1 MKEPMRVV
9 WDVETYPNVFTLA
22 AEHVDFP
29 VKWAYEISPWRD
41 DSREIV
47 EWCQWLANQDAQ
59 MVGFNNV
66 GFDYPVLHTL
76 LQMGKATAP
85 ILYEKAMSIIQAQ
98 DSNRFAS
105 IVYPSDRYV
114 DQIDLFKIAHFD
126 NKARATSLKALEFV
140 MKMDNIEDLPFPVGT
155 HLTQEQITILKKYN
169 AHDVTATKMFYHKM
183 IEQIEFRAALT
194 EKHGR
199 DFMNH
204 SDVKIGKE
212 IFQMELEKVG
222 VQCYRYGPTGR
233 EPMQT
238 KRPVIRLAECIPRFI
253 QFNNPEFDR
262 VHQYLKAQVIT
273 ETKGVFNDL
282 SANVGG
288 LDFVF
293 GTGGIHASVENQ
305 VFEANDEW
313 MILDV
318 DVTSLYPS
326 IAIEQG
332 YYPEHLGKEF
342 VEVYRR
348 LREQRVSYKKGTAEN
363 AMLKLALNGV
373 YGASNDQFSVFFDP
387 LFTMKV
393 TLSGQLMIAMLV
405 ERLLKFAGL
414 KIIQANTDGITMYA
428 PIRFHWDIRKEC
440 EKWSKLTKLELEEST
455 YSKMI
460 IADVNS
466 YIAVCNDR
474 TKQNKRK
481 GRYEYDLE
489 LHQNHSALVI
499 SKVAEQ
505 VLVHGSPIR
514 ETVENWPDLY
524 DFMLRVKVPRS
535 SHLLWGEQQV
545 QNMCRYYV
553 TTDGKPLTKVMPPL
567 AKKPD
572 HWRRIGVES
581 GWQVQVC
588 NDITQTEPPV
598 NFEYYIREI
607 EKLCLAMK

>member
-1 MKEPMRVV
+1 MRVC
-9 WDVETYPNVFTLA
+9 WDIETYPNCFTLA
-22 AEHVDFP
+22 AEHADYP
-29 VKWAYEISPWRD
+29 LTWAFEISPWRD

-47 EWCQWLANQDAQ
+47 EWCQWLASRNAQ

-76 LQMGKATAP
+76 LTMGKATAP
-85 ILYEKAMSIIQAQ
+85 ILYEKAMSIIHAQ
-98 DSNRFAS
+98 DTNRFAS

-126 NKARATSLKALEFV
+126 NKARSTSLKALEFV
-140 MKMDNIEDLPFPVGT
+140 MKMDNIEDLPFPVGST
-155 HLTQEQITILKKYN
+155 LNKAQIAELHRYN

-194 EKHGR
+194 AKHGR

-222 VQCYRYGPTGR
+222 VQCYKYGPTGR
-233 EPMQT
+233 LPMQT
-238 KRPVIRLAECIPRFI
+238 KRPMIRLSECIPRFI
-253 QFNNPEFDR
+253 QFYNSEFER
-262 VHQYLKAQVIT
+262 IHQYLKAQVIT

-282 SANVGG
+282 TARVGG

-305 VFEANDEW
+305 VFEADDEW

-342 VEVYRR
+342 VEVYRK

-393 TLSGQLMIAMLV
+393 TISGQMMLCMLA
-405 ERLLKFAGL
+405 EKLLTVPSL
-414 KIIQANTDGITMYA
+414 QIIQANTDGITVYVKRDQKSV
-428 PIRFHWDIRKEC
+428 INTWCHI
-440 EKWSKLTKLELEEST
+440 WSVTTDLHLEEVEYT
-455 YSKMI
+455 KMI

-466 YIAVCNDR
+466 YIAVKTDGS
-474 TKQNKRK
+474 TKRK
-481 GRYEYDLE
+481 GRYEYELE
-489 LHQNHSALVI
+489 LHQDHSALVVP
-499 SKVAEQ
+499 KVAEMH
-505 VLVHGSPIR
+505 LVSGAPIR
-514 ETVENWPDLY
+514 ETVMNWPDKM
-524 DFMLRVKVPRS
+524 DFMCRIKVPRS
-535 SHLLWGEQQV
+535 SHLKWGGRQV
-545 QNMCRYYV
+545 QNTTRYYV
-553 TTDGKPLTKVMPPL
+553 STAGESLVKVMPPL

-572 HWRRIGVES
+572 AWREFTVCK
-581 GWQVQVC
+581 GWTVQVC
-588 NDITQTEPPV
+588 NDIRDAYEPV
-598 NFEYYIREI
+598 NFEYYIKEV

>member
-1 MKEPMRVV
+1 MRVIY
-9 WDVETYPNVFTLA
+9 DCETYCNVFTLA
-22 AEHVDFP
+22 AEHADYP
-29 VKWAYEISPWRD
+29 LTWAFEISPWRD
-41 DSREIV
+41 DSRELV
-47 EWCQWLANQDAQ
+47 EWCQWLASCNAQ

-76 LQMGKATAP
+76 LTMGKATAP
-85 ILYEKAMSIIQAQ
+85 ILYEKAMSIIHAQ
-98 DSNRFAS
+98 DTNRFAS

-126 NKARATSLKALEFV
+126 NKARSTSLKALEFV
-140 MKMDNIEDLPFPVGT
+140 MKMDNIEDLPFPVGST
-155 HLTQEQITILKKYN
+155 LNKVQIAELHRYN

-183 IEQIEFRAALT
+183 IEQIDFRTQLT

-222 VQCYRYGPTGR
+222 VQCYKYGPTGR

-238 KRPVIRLAECIPRFI
+238 KRPTIRLADCIPNFI
-253 QFNNPEFDR
+253 WFGNIEFRRIHD
-262 VHQYLKAQVIT
+262 YLKQQVIT

-282 SANVGG
+282 VAHVGG

-305 VFEANDEW
+305 VFEADADQ

-332 YYPEHLGKEF
+332 YYPEHLGREF
-342 VEVYRR
+342 VEVYRK

-393 TLSGQLMIAMLV
+393 TLSGQMMLCMLA
-405 ERLLKFAGL
+405 EKLLTIDEL
-414 KIIQANTDGITMYA
+414 QIIQANTDGITVYVSRKSRQVIDDMCREWEKLCTLTLEYVEYKRMC
-428 PIRFHWDIRKEC
+428 IR
-440 EKWSKLTKLELEEST
+440 
-455 YSKMI
+455 
-460 IADVNS
+460 DVNN
-466 YIAVCNDR
+466 YIAVKLDGSTKLKGEYEWDR
-474 TKQNKRK
+474 
-481 GRYEYDLE
+481 E
-489 LHQNHSALVI
+489 LHQDHSALVVP
-499 SKVAEQ
+499 KVAEMH
-505 VLVHGSPIR
+505 LVSGAPIR
-514 ETVENWPDLY
+514 ETVMNWPDKM
-524 DFMLRVKVPRS
+524 DFMCRIKVPRS
-535 SHLLWGEQQV
+535 SHLKWGGRQV
-545 QNMCRYYV
+545 QNTTRYYV
-553 TTDGKPLTKVMPPL
+553 STGGDSLVKVMPPL

-572 HWRRIGVES
+572 TWREFAVCK
-581 GWQVQVC
+581 GWTVQVC
-588 NDITQTEPPV
+588 NDIRDAYEPV
-598 NFEYYIREI
+598 NFEYYVREI
-607 EKLCLAMK
+607 EKLTLGMK